1 MRKLETV
8 CIRCPVGCHLVVNEK
23 NGEVVVTGNNC
34 PRGAEY
40 GRQELKNPK
49 RTITTIFKLKN
60 NGVLSVRTKGA
71 VEKSKYMQVL
81 SAIKSAKEPTSF
93 KVGDI
98 LVKNVSDTGV
108 DVIITGINL
117 DC

>member
-8 CIRCPVGCHLVVNEK
+8 CIRGPVGCHLVVNEK

-60 NGVLSVRTKGA
+60 IA
-71 VEKSKYMQVL
+71 SKRF
-81 SAIKSAKEPTSF
+81 IEP
-93 KVGDI
+93 I
-98 LVKNVSDTGV
+98 E
-108 DVIITGINL
+108 INMI
-117 DC
+117 CNARF